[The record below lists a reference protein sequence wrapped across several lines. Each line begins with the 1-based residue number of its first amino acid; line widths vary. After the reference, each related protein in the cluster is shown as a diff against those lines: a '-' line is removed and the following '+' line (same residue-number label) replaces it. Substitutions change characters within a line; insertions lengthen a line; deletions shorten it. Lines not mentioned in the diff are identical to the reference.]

1 MRIFGLKPDGVFNEF
16 IQKPFQKAYRE
27 ETLENW
33 LEKNPESVLEDRELL
48 IIGRQVDTDLGK
60 SIDLLGLD
68 RAGNVVVV
76 ELKRNQTPR
85 ETVAQ
90 ALEYAAYVERI
101 GADQLESILHAHE
114 DNESLRLAE
123 YHREHFDLD
132 ESDAVSFN
140 KDQSIVIVGQYI
152 TPEIRQTAQFLN
164 SKGVCVTC
172 VEFSFFQAVGGDSL
186 MSQETVI
193 RGESWRNAQDHS
205 GSSPFVDQD
214 TFLSSLDNNGR
225 KVFARVIEWSKEESK
240 RINWGRKGFASHVV
254 VGDASVAVCRAF
266 PPASGPKQVLV
277 VTFREIE
284 RKGAVPEDVY
294 RNLREK
300 AGSTSLLLPNGP
312 IDFKCPIDRS
322 LSDDEITT
330 LLALLKNIADS
341 VQKHGLKR

>member
-1 MRIFGLKPDGVFNEF
+1 MRIFGLKPDGVFSEF
-16 IQKPFQKAYRE
+16 IQKPFQKKYSE

-33 LEKNPESVLEDRELL
+33 LEKNPESVLEDKELL
-48 IIGRQVDTDLGK
+48 IIGRQVATDLGK

-85 ETVAQ
+85 ETIAQ
-90 ALEYAAYVERI
+90 ALEYAAFVERI
-101 GADQLESILHAHE
+101 GADRLESILHAHV
-114 DNESLRLAE
+114 DDESLHLAE

-140 KDQSIVIVGQYI
+140 KDQSIVIVGQQI
-152 TPEIRQTAQFLN
+152 TPEIRQSAQFLN

-172 VEFSFFQAVGGDSL
+172 VEFSFFQDVGGDSL

-193 RGESWRNAQDHS
+193 RGDSLRQIQDLS
-205 GSSPFVDQD
+205 GSSPFVNQD

-254 VGDASVAVCRAF
+254 VGEASVAVCKAF
-266 PPASGPKQVLV
+266 PPDSGPKQVLY

-284 RKGAVPEDVY
+284 RKSTVPETVY
-294 RNLREK
+294 QRLREE
-300 AGSTSLLLPNGP
+300 ADSTGLLLPHGL

-322 LSDDEITT
+322 LTDDEITI
-330 LLALLKNIADS
+330 LLDLLKRIADT
-341 VQKHGLKR
+341 VQKHGIER